1 MGNTTLVVFLTVFSF
16 EILMI
21 SLWFKIKL
29 RFGFCHRLL
38 LKLSRVRGK
47 RSKKKSMISEEFF
60 QTYGNLEINF
70 GIDFWYQHKKSNFT

>member
-47 RSKKKSMISEEFF
+47 RSKKKKHDIGAIFS
-60 QTYGNLEINF
+60 NLWKFRNK
-70 GIDFWYQHKKSNFT
+70 FWYQLRQKFLIHCQ